1 MKTYLV
7 VWFSSNGSKPSEV
20 TKHLLGMG
28 FRPIEGAYDF
38 EYQWD
43 HEADIDEIL
52 NFGDKILLELKGSDV
67 MFKLETF

>member
-7 VWFSSNGSKPSEV
+7 VWFSSDGTKPSDV
-20 TKHLLGMG
+20 TTNLLGMG

-43 HEADIDEIL
+43 HEANIEEIL
-52 NFGDKILLELKGSDV
+52 SFGDKILLELQGTKV